1 MSLLHKPARSRTVRS
16 LLRDT
21 SVDSNEDIQQRIKSV
36 IKMAVQSKLE
46 KKRKPYL
53 TRRQIDISVEVVDSP
68 LKPRYKAAL
77 NLEESTVTSTRD
89 LQDVT
94 PSAFE
99 EPCEPVTLQDLSDSD
114 ERKDKFENAK
124 QHLVPYRKLP

>member
-1 MSLLHKPARSRTVRS
+1 MSLLHKPARSRSKQVRS

-36 IKMAVQSKLE
+36 IKMAVQCKLE
-46 KKRKPYL
+46 KKRKPFTDL

-68 LKPRYKAAL
+68 IKPRYKAAL

-89 LQDVT
+89 IQDVT
-94 PSAFE
+94 PFTKAFDCE
-99 EPCEPVTLQDLSDSD
+99 EPCEPMTL
-114 ERKDKFENAK
+114 
-124 QHLVPYRKLP
+124 